1 LITGFT
7 PFRNHPV
14 NPSKLLAEVLAKE
27 GFDTLI
33 LPVSYASAEA
43 ALLNRIALTKY
54 DFILSFGLA
63 ASRGRISLEEKA
75 FNEKNSPVQN
85 NDGKIVLSQK
95 IRPNGAKEL
104 TNPLPLGEWQRRLQE
119 KEVASDL
126 SSDPGRYVC
135 NEIYYLDLSSGIPC
149 LFVHLPNLDKSS
161 LAADVALAKELLA
174 LAKKLEF
181 QP

>member
-63 ASRGRISLEEKA
+63 ASRARISLEEKA
-75 FNEKNSPVQN
+75 FNEKNSPVQD

-104 TNPLPLGEWQRRLQE
+104 TNPLPLENGRDVSKKKKSQAISALTPEDMSAMKSIIWIYPRGSPASSCICPIWINLRWRPMSLWPKSFWPWQR
-119 KEVASDL
+119 
-126 SSDPGRYVC
+126 
-135 NEIYYLDLSSGIPC
+135 N
-149 LFVHLPNLDKSS
+149 
-161 LAADVALAKELLA
+161 
-174 LAKKLEF
+174 
-181 QP
+181 